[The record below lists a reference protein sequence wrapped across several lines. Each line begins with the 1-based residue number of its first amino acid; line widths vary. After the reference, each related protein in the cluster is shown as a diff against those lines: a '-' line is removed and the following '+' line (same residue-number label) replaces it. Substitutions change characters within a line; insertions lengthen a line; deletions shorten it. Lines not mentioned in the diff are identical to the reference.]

1 MQLGTGRRNHYRVHR
16 ALDPCRC
23 TDRNRE
29 SWDRSADEMIGTKS
43 SGNGIEKRS
52 VVKGRQAAVDMRTWD
67 SWTQQKEILCR
78 YKVVCRR

>member
-52 VVKGRQAAVDMRTWD
+52 VVKGRQAGSSRYANVEFLD
-67 SWTQQKEILCR
+67 STERNL
-78 YKVVCRR
+78 V